1 MSAIQPFIQFV
12 GGRALKASAKMGVGG
27 KIAGRVGAR
36 VVGDAAKKAAGA
48 LGSII
53 GASSKLLGAA
63 AQPSEKPRKQTISP
77 SLGMVGKAGKS
88 GVSGGGTM
96 PSAKRVVE
104 RVSGNESSHE
114 LLKIAVNYLSS
125 IDATLK
131 AQLDQQR
138 YFARI
143 ASLNERE
150 KAMEESSAVD
160 KPSGS
165 LFQKM
170 TQSSTFNSLMKMAL
184 LSVAAIAYNNLDQID
199 DLARE
204 VFTFAEQASGALSG
218 AITAVGGVAAGLGI
232 AGVVS
237 AIMKGGFSAAKTLFR
252 SSALGV
258 GVSFGLDVILSLL
271 KGEKIDGATI
281 ARFLGGAAVSFLAGV
296 GGSMVAGP
304 VGAVIAGGAGYS
316 VGADA
321 GEWLYRKITGT
332 PPSATPPAITTPNP
346 SATPPSDAPDTAYDI
361 VLGYGDYGRTEDYFN
376 GRKLT
381 QLTVAE
387 AIEFGRNVLQPN
399 SKADGVGRLPSGE
412 LVGDSGMGAYAT
424 NRTTIQTAVN
434 NGIITM
440 DQLYDRAAQDKVAR
454 WLYNYSQK
462 QGNLHNTWA
471 YFGKTGQ
478 RTSPMTFEEAAPY
491 IMAGEGTSGRTNN
504 RTPSAA
510 VRAQTYTRAAIEKMK
525 SVISSIKPT
534 RVYSKAMDFEPAHSL
549 THQQVLESAL
559 SHEKLMR
566 MRARAA
572 EIVPF
577 RRSVVKRATQR
588 NTSAVMSVPNPN
600 YGNTQMIDYV
610 VYFGVS

>member
-27 KIAGRVGAR
+27 KVAGRIGAR

-53 GASSKLLGAA
+53 GASNKLLGAA
-63 AQPSEKPRKQTISP
+63 AQPNEKPRKQTISP

-252 SSALGV
+252 SSAYGV
-258 GVSFGLDVILSLL
+258 GVSFGIDVILSLL
-271 KGEKIDGATI
+271 KGEKIDGATV

-304 VGAVIAGGAGYS
+304 AGAIIAGGAGYS

-321 GEWLYRKITGT
+321 GEWLYQKITGT
-332 PPSATPPAITTPNP
+332 SPSATPPAIIT
-346 SATPPSDAPDTAYDI
+346 PDTPQQPLPPAAPGSIDEILNKTPEQLTDGELRRLVEAQGRIEDPSGVTNNPGGILYGSNRLREHQIGSMPANADRTKLIAIYDTPENGI
-361 VLGYGDYGRTEDYFN
+361 RAAMENWRKSSYYKGRTIREGLGMWSTGYYGRNPHYEKML
-376 GRKLT
+376 GS
-381 QLTVAE
+381 VAPGYTGTSNPR
-387 AIEFGRNVLQPN
+387 ASSGFMPN
-399 SKADGVGRLPSGE
+399 TPSGN
-412 LVGDSGMGAYAT
+412 VQAYT
-424 NRTTIQTAVN
+424 Q
-434 NGIITM
+434 
-440 DQLYDRAAQDKVAR
+440 Q
-454 WLYNYSQK
+454 
-462 QGNLHNTWA
+462 
-471 YFGKTGQ
+471 
-478 RTSPMTFEEAAPY
+478 
-491 IMAGEGTSGRTNN
+491 
-504 RTPSAA
+504 
-510 VRAQTYTRAAIEKMK
+510 AIEKMK
-525 SVISSIKPT
+525 SVVSSIKPT
-534 RVYSKAMDFEPAHSL
+534 RVFSKAMDFEPAHSL
-549 THQQVLESAL
+549 SHQQVLESAL
-559 SHEKLMR
+559 SREKLMR

-600 YGNTQMIDYV
+600 YGGNTQIIDYV